1 MSRDDQ
7 DFANLGFLVSDG
19 RTIAAFA
26 RRDDA
31 DNWARDRSYNFR
43 CLCKVLAASD
53 CFVLDVYNQGERV
66 EVIQTVA

>member
-1 MSRDDQ
+1 MSRDEQ
-7 DFANLGFLVSDG
+7 DFANLRFHVRSD

-43 CLCKVLAASD
+43 CLCKVCAPAIVWCLM
-53 CFVLDVYNQGERV
+53 FTMRV
-66 EVIQTVA
+66 NVSR